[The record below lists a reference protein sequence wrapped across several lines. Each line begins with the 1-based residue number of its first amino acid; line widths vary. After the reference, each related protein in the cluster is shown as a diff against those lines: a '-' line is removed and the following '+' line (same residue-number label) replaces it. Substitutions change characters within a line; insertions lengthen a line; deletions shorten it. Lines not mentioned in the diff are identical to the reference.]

1 MSRYRAF
8 AIHFALSL
16 AVFAAL
22 AALLL
27 LVWYPD
33 FLFATDGGW
42 QGIRILAAVDLVL
55 GPLLTLIVFKS
66 GKPGLRFDL
75 SCIAAVQTACLAAG
89 LYVVHDER
97 PVALVYVDGSFF
109 SMSRDDYLEVGVT
122 PPSIG
127 LLERPA
133 WYAVDVP
140 SDPHA
145 QADLRLSMM
154 HAGRPL
160 RVLTER
166 YRPFDPISLPHSDA
180 TDVRLLE
187 DLDRESGALVDWRA
201 EHADALGDYAFYL
214 YGARYGYRYLGFEK
228 ATGRF
233 AGVLEVNAPV

>member
-8 AIHFALSL
+8 TIHFALSL
-16 AVFAAL
+16 VVFAAL

-27 LVWYPD
+27 LAWYPD

-55 GPLLTLIVFKS
+55 GPLLTLVVFKS

-109 SMSRDDYLEVGVT
+109 SMSRDDYREAGVT

-127 LLERPA
+127 LFARPG
-133 WYAVDVP
+133 WYTVDVP
-140 SDPHA
+140 ADPHA
-145 QADLRLSMM
+145 QADLRLEML
-154 HAGRPL
+154 HAGLPL

-166 YRPFDPISLPHSDA
+166 YRPFDPQSIPVTDA
-180 TDVRLLE
+180 TELRLLE
-187 DLDRESGALVDWRA
+187 ELDRESGALVAWR
-201 EHADALGDYAFYL
+201 ERHPGTLEEYAFYL